1 MDPFSRDVF
10 SPCSW
15 QRFAVTKVGGRADAS
30 QPASHIVLE
39 TGRVV
44 KKPPTVFI
52 VEDRPEIANLI
63 ETTLKEQFFWV
74 ECYPS
79 AVQFIADQELNH
91 VGCVLVDPLFGIQGD
106 AVLRWLHNSKSPL
119 SIVLISGLINS
130 PNSGP
135 KGDAAPPAALSTHAV
150 SALLT
155 MVTDGLA
162 GSLTRQV
169 IRERSR

>member
-1 MDPFSRDVF
+1 
-10 SPCSW
+10 
-15 QRFAVTKVGGRADAS
+15 
-30 QPASHIVLE
+30 
-39 TGRVV
+39 V

-52 VEDRPEIANLI
+52 VDDRPAITNLF

-79 AVQFIADQELNH
+79 AAQFIADQQLNH
-91 VGCVLVDPLFGIQGD
+91 VGCVLVDLLSATQGD
-106 AVLRWLHNSKSPL
+106 VVLSWLHKSKSPL
-119 SIVLISGLINS
+119 SIVLISGFTGS
-130 PNSGP
+130 PNSGQKTNESFP
-135 KGDAAPPAALSTHAV
+135 TALKPHEI

-169 IRERSR
+169 IRERSGS